1 MDTITKEQQEN
12 HNFNLMQDPVLPIY
26 RTDIYKE
33 EGTLK
38 TYMFFKRIFDMLVSS
53 MLILM
58 ILSWLYPI
66 LAILIRISSR
76 GRTLFIQER
85 AGLYGKTFRCF
96 KFRTMVYSPEADIS
110 ETKVNDDRI
119 TKIGRWL
126 RLSYIDEMPQL
137 FNVLIGDMSIIGPR
151 PHMLYHHQKFIR
163 QVPSYNYRHNL
174 KPGITGLSQVKGYH
188 GSLYDPYSIYGRTK
202 LDMFYVN
209 KVSLKLDMMILL
221 KTSLIFFKIIKKA
234 K

>member
-1 MDTITKEQQEN
+1 MDTITKERREKR
-12 HNFNLMQDPVLPIY
+12 NFNIMQDPVLPIY
-26 RTDIYKE
+26 VTNIYKE
-33 EGTLK
+33 EGKVK
-38 TYMFFKRIFDMLVSS
+38 TYMFFKRIFDVLISS
-53 MLILM
+53 VLILTV
-58 ILSWLYPI
+58 LSWLYPI

-85 AGLYGKTFRCF
+85 AGLYGKTFKCF
-96 KFRTMVYSPEADIS
+96 KFRTMVFSAEADTS
-110 ETKVNDDRI
+110 ETKVNDARI

-151 PHMLYHHQKFIR
+151 PHMLYHHYKFIR
-163 QVPSYNYRHNL
+163 QIPSYNYRHNL

-188 GSLYDPYSIYGRTK
+188 GSLYDLYSIYGRTK

-209 KVSLKLDMMILL
+209 KVSLKLDIMILL
-221 KTSLIFFKIIKKA
+221 KTSLIFFKIIKKS